1 MSDIAAIKFENVTF
15 GYADVP
21 VVEDVNFTI
30 RKGEFISI
38 VGPNGGGKTTLL
50 KMILG
55 LLKPDKGVI
64 KILGNNPASMRKR
77 IGYMPQSLQYDQQF
91 PITVMDIV
99 MMGRLGNRWGGP
111 YSKSDRSAA
120 LKAMKTLGIE
130 NLARRSLSE
139 ISGGQRQRV
148 LIARTLAC
156 EPEILL
162 LDEPTAN
169 VDADVEKALY
179 GFLQNLD
186 GRLTVVMVSHDLAF
200 VIKNV
205 KCVICVNKTVVRH
218 PTSEVTAE
226 AIESLYK
233 GEMRIVRHDKL
244 FENGKT

>member
-15 GYADVP
+15 GYTGVP
-21 VVEDVNFTI
+21 VVEDVSFTI

-50 KMILG
+50 KIILG
-55 LLKPDKGVI
+55 LLKPDKG
-64 KILGNNPASMRKR
+64 KILIMGKSPGAMRKK

-111 YSKSDRSAA
+111 YSKADKQAA
-120 LKAMKTLGIE
+120 LMAMKTLGIDS
-130 NLARRSLSE
+130 LAKRSLAE

-179 GFLQNLD
+179 GFLQDLD
-186 GRLTVVMVSHDLAF
+186 GRLTVVMVSHDLGF
-200 VIKNV
+200 VMKNV
-205 KCVICVNKTVVRH
+205 KSVICVNKKVVRH
-218 PTSEVTAE
+218 PTSEVTTE
-226 AIESLYK
+226 AIDSLYR

-244 FENGKT
+244 FENGES